1 MAAVRTSCRLKRSD
15 KINIGY
21 RKARSKKGRAF
32 LFLSTDYLLGNSNI
46 LAVGQLAGDFC
57 ITQVGDATVLQLSL
71 DAAEPGYGGLL

>member
-21 RKARSKKGRAF
+21 RKSAIQKGSRF
-32 LFLSTDYLLGNSNI
+32 FILVDDYLLGNSNI